1 METPKTTR
9 LKALI
14 HDPRLLVMPAVYD
27 AISARIA
34 EQAGFS
40 ALQCSGLC
48 IAASLGYPDM
58 GLLSLSEVVN
68 ATRNICRAV
77 SVPVMADADDGYG
90 NALNVWRSVQEFA
103 SAGAAG
109 VNLED
114 QVFPKRCGEMSG
126 IRLISSAQMVEKICA
141 ARDACAGD
149 PDFVINARTDALAEH
164 GIREAIQRGT
174 AYLEAGATLCFVS
187 GVKSVAQIKTLVA
200 ELPGPLALNMAE
212 EPGALCETVSFAELE
227 ALGVARVSLSLTPM
241 LAAVKGITT
250 ALNRIVQQQATRFD
264 PTIHASFDE
273 LRTLAGQDAFVNR
286 ANRFLALA
294 ADKTRAVQQP
304 V

>member
-1 METPKTTR
+1 MQPPKTAR
-9 LKALI
+9 LQALI
-14 HDPRLLVMPAVYD
+14 RDPRLLVMPAVYD
-27 AISARIA
+27 AMSARIA
-34 EQAGFS
+34 ERAGFA

-77 SVPVMADADDGYG
+77 QLPVMADADDGYG

-103 SAGAAG
+103 SIGAAG

-126 IRLISSAQMVEKICA
+126 IRLVSRAQMVEKICA
-141 ARDACAGD
+141 AREACAD
-149 PDFVINARTDALAEH
+149 APDFVINARTDALTEQ
-164 GIREAIQRGT
+164 GIGEVIERGT
-174 AYLEAGATLCFVS
+174 AYLEAGATMCFVS

-212 EPGALCETVSFAELE
+212 EPGALCEAVGFAELE

-241 LAAVKGITT
+241 LAAVKGMST

-264 PTIHASFDE
+264 PALHASFDE
-273 LRTLAGQDAFVNR
+273 LRALAGQDEFVSR
-286 ANRFLALA
+286 ADRFVAQA
-294 ADKTRAVQQP
+294 TDQTETASV
-304 V
+304 